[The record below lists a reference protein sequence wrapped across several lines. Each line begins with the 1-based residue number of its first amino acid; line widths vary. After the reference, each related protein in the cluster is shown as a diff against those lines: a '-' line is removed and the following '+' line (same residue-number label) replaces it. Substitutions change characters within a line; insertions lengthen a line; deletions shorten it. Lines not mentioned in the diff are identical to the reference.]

1 MRRRP
6 DREAGQTLV
15 EFSLAITVF
24 MLLLM
29 GIIDL
34 GRLVYQYSGVSEA
47 ARALARETSV
57 HPGST
62 LGGSAETTA
71 VLGTHQLLLPIGSTT
86 YTCVDIAGTAV
97 AGACDAGN
105 WVRVT
110 VASPFTPATPLA
122 TILGPVVLTSAASAK
137 IE

>member
-1 MRRRP
+1 VKRTGDAR
-6 DREAGQTLV
+6 GQTLV

-24 MLLLM
+24 MLIMM

-34 GRLVYQYSGVSEA
+34 GRLVYQYNGAAEA

-57 HPGST
+57 HPGSP
-62 LGGSAETTA
+62 LGASTETTA
-71 VLGTHQLLLPIGSTT
+71 VLGTQRKLMPIGAAS
-86 YTCVDIAGTAV
+86 YSCVDIAGTAV
-97 AGACDAGN
+97 TGTCDAGN

-110 VASPFTPATPLA
+110 VTSPFVPATPLA
-122 TILGPVVLTSAASAK
+122 TILGPVVLTSVASAK

>member
-1 MRRRP
+1 MSRWL
-6 DREAGQTLV
+6 DRESGQALV
-15 EFSLAITVF
+15 EFALAITVF

-29 GIIDL
+29 GIVDL
-34 GRLVYQYSGVSEA
+34 GRLVYQFNGVSEA

-62 LGGSAETTA
+62 LGGSAETAA
-71 VLGTHQLLLPIGSTT
+71 VLGTHALLFPIGATSFS
-86 YTCVDIAGTAV
+86 CVDISGATI

-110 VASPFTPATPLA
+110 VSSPFTPVTPLA